1 MIDDSP
7 AAILLQTPLLE
18 ANPFQVSDVSIS
30 KFKLDWNQ
38 EEDLPLT
45 KNGLEEESKID
56 QGPDAPKNNV
66 LTMTVQI
73 VDNRKVL
80 LMKK

>member
-18 ANPFQVSDVSIS
+18 ANPFQLSDVSIS

-56 QGPDAPKNNV
+56 QGQDAPKNNV